1 MLCTCVLSL
10 RIVSAAGV
18 QPLEAAF
25 CPWAAQ
31 TPARPGKYKEIQI
44 QSHPGRQI
52 HTGEYTRV
60 QIHSNPC
67 GQKQVWEIQIANLV
81 IDNSQKI

>member
-18 QPLEAAF
+18 CNRWKQHSALGLPK
-25 CPWAAQ
+25 
-31 TPARPGKYKEIQI
+31 RPPDLGNTKKYKS
-44 QSHPGRQI
+44 SH
-52 HTGEYTRV
+52 TKEYTRV

-67 GQKQVWEIQIANLV
+67 GQNQVWEIQIANLV